1 VAKTPKIMGYKPKT
15 SLTLYGAD
23 AKRLRKAHLDE
34 SVTLLVKGRIKSL
47 DNEYDP
53 RVSLDIKTVKR
64 QK

>member
-1 VAKTPKIMGYKPKT
+1 
-15 SLTLYGAD
+15 
-23 AKRLRKAHLDE
+23 
-34 SVTLLVKGRIKSL
+34 LLVKGRIKSL